1 MSTATVGTLQCQN
14 DVSDGLDFWKSDTGI
29 MVHIHR
35 MLLWK
40 ISSAGLIASALPAT
54 STSMASAA
62 ALMKIPDEGMARFGF
77 ILSHV
82 PTNSWL

>member
-14 DVSDGLDFWKSDTGI
+14 DVSDGLDFWKSDTSI
-29 MVHIHR
+29 IVQIDR

-40 ISSAGLIASALPAT
+40 ISNAGLLASALPAT

-62 ALMKIPDEGMARFGF
+62 VLVKIPEEGVARFGF
-77 ILSHV
+77 ILLHSH
-82 PTNSWL
+82 NSWL